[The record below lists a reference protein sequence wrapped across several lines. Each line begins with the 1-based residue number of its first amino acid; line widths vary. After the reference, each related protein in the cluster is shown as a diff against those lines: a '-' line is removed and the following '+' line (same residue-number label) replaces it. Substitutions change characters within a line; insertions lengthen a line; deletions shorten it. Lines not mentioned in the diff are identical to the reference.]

1 MMEQSGASLACNL
14 SSGETRRSKGEGKQS
29 DRETRAA
36 LRMRVATDPPRKRAD
51 GVQDVSLARD
61 RERHTDARG
70 SRGKE
75 DRDKRLEQE
84 VPDFL
89 ADSLTPSLVSRH
101 SRHLITSSGGD
112 VLCLQLLRSSLEEN
126 VTHPS
131 RSLAIARS
139 SSRLSSC
146 KAIECLCHQEMLTI
160 FSGY

>member
-1 MMEQSGASLACNL
+1 MMEQSDASLAYNL

-36 LRMRVATDPPRKRAD
+36 LRIRVATDPPRKRAD

-61 RERHTDARG
+61 RETRS

-146 KAIECLCHQEMLTI
+146 KAIECLCHKEMLTI

>member
-89 ADSLTPSLVSRH
+89 ADSLLPS
-101 SRHLITSSGGD
+101 
-112 VLCLQLLRSSLEEN
+112 
-126 VTHPS
+126 
-131 RSLAIARS
+131 
-139 SSRLSSC
+139 
-146 KAIECLCHQEMLTI
+146 
-160 FSGY
+160 